1 MLLLIAGVL
10 GSVVAGLVADRYGG
24 AALQQAIFSQLTIV
38 RENKREEIV
47 AYLARLRTE
56 SQLLSELPITIKA
69 FKAFS
74 AAYRDAVKDA
84 PPAAPPPGFHP
95 AASDLAEPARAGAN
109 TPTAEPAS
117 PELVAFYRD
126 KFLPGLARESE
137 GVPTL
142 EAYLPRQTVARR
154 LQTDYLAKNPN
165 PEGERWK
172 LMAGASGAPYDRVH
186 AEYHPFLAEAFRRIG
201 MQDILLVGLDGK
213 VVYELAKKT
222 DFATDLRT
230 GIYSHTGAAR
240 AFEAAIAQRD
250 LGAIAFESFSAYPP
264 NNLAATAFLAAP
276 LIEGGAVIG
285 AILVE
290 ISTDEIENK
299 MSSNRGWSRIGLG
312 RTGSAYLVGA
322 DLKARS
328 NDRFLY
334 EDKPGFLKALAAAGV
349 DGETIARI
357 DRTNSMVLNLTI
369 DTEASKAAL
378 RGETGAAVI
387 RDYRNLPVLSAW
399 APLSAPGVS
408 WALIAEMDVSEA
420 FAPQNA
426 FRQALLIAV
435 ALMTM
440 ALTMLSFLG
449 TEAFVRPIRAIM
461 AGVKALGAGDDRA
474 RIPVKGDDEFARL
487 AEGFN
492 SMADEIE
499 ARNSAIREKT
509 AEYEKLLKNVYPDV
523 IAERVKLGQTSISER
538 IQNVSV
544 AALTID
550 GMETLFRDETLDTVE
565 AANLIVDAFDNAA
578 LRHGVEK
585 IKTLGERYYA
595 ACGLSAPRLDHAARS
610 VAFVED
616 CCRALAGL
624 SKNWG
629 LSLSLRAGVASGD
642 VEAGLIGRQRTVYDL
657 WGFPRLAA
665 DRIVFEAAEN
675 AIRITEATWDALGRP
690 ARFEPRPPIRTT
702 SLGDIATLEMP
713 ALRPVASRPAD
724 EKELTHE

>member
-1 MLLLIAGVL
+1 
-10 GSVVAGLVADRYGG
+10 
-24 AALQQAIFSQLTIV
+24 
-38 RENKREEIV
+38 
-47 AYLARLRTE
+47 
-56 SQLLSELPITIKA
+56 
-69 FKAFS
+69 
-74 AAYRDAVKDA
+74 
-84 PPAAPPPGFHP
+84 
-95 AASDLAEPARAGAN
+95 
-109 TPTAEPAS
+109 
-117 PELVAFYRD
+117 
-126 KFLPGLARESE
+126 
-137 GVPTL
+137 
-142 EAYLPRQTVARR
+142 
-154 LQTDYLAKNPN
+154 
-165 PEGERWK
+165 
-172 LMAGASGAPYDRVH
+172 
-186 AEYHPFLAEAFRRIG
+186 
-201 MQDILLVGLDGK
+201 
-213 VVYELAKKT
+213 
-222 DFATDLRT
+222 
-230 GIYSHTGAAR
+230 
-240 AFEAAIAQRD
+240 
-250 LGAIAFESFSAYPP
+250 
-264 NNLAATAFLAAP
+264 
-276 LIEGGAVIG
+276 
-285 AILVE
+285 
-290 ISTDEIENK
+290 
-299 MSSNRGWSRIGLG
+299 
-312 RTGSAYLVGA
+312 
-322 DLKARS
+322 
-328 NDRFLY
+328 
-334 EDKPGFLKALAAAGV
+334 
-349 DGETIARI
+349 
-357 DRTNSMVLNLTI
+357 
-369 DTEASKAAL
+369 
-378 RGETGAAVI
+378 
-387 RDYRNLPVLSAW
+387 
-399 APLSAPGVS
+399 
-408 WALIAEMDVSEA
+408 
-420 FAPQNA
+420 
-426 FRQALLIAV
+426 
-435 ALMTM
+435 M

-544 AALTID
+544 VALTID

-624 SKNWG
+624 NKSWG
-629 LSLSLRAGVASGD
+629 LSLSLRAGVASGE

-675 AIRITEATWDALGRP
+675 TIRITEATWDALGQP
-690 ARFEPRPPIRTT
+690 TCFEPRPPIRTT